1 MLAVTHTISI
11 DRENFQRAGVEREL
25 RDWERQPE
33 LWRAPTN
40 PIPIAFHPRRTATAS
55 WERSV
60 VIITTLST
68 LGWALIVLLGIRV
81 LANL

>member
-1 MLAVTHTISI
+1 MTHTISI
-11 DRENFQRAGVEREL
+11 DREDLQPAEVEREL

-33 LWRAPTN
+33 LWRTPTK

-55 WERSV
+55 WQRSV

-68 LGWALIVLLGIRV
+68 LSWALIVLLGIRV